1 MKPIFQEGSTNALQ
15 TRIKTR
21 YAVVV
26 VRDHTQIRVILRMV
40 QTESRHTKVTNMAN
54 SNFRSNARQSLP
66 KRSQPFFRMDHRL
79 V

>member
-1 MKPIFQEGSTNALQ
+1 MHYKHAL
-15 TRIKTR
+15 KLDD
-21 YAVVV
+21 VVV

-79 V
+79 RQTDIHA